1 MADLNLAIKIAA
13 ETADAER
20 GLGSVQ
26 HAVDGLGKVASL
38 AGVALA
44 GGLAA
49 GLGASVSA
57 AAGFEKTMSGVKA
70 VSGATADELAN
81 LSGLALKLGKDTSF
95 SASEAAAGIE
105 ELVKGGLTIP
115 DIMNGAAEATL
126 NLAAAGGVSLP
137 DAATIAANALAQF
150 NLKGEDMAHVADLI
164 AGAANAS
171 ALDVS
176 QFKFSLQAAG
186 AVASTVGF
194 SFDDLA
200 QGIAVMGKAG
210 IVGSDAGTSL
220 KTMMLNLIP
229 STNKTRDLFRELGLE
244 TTNLTKA
251 QELAAKSGSKVQ
263 DANDPKF
270 WPALNE
276 AIGKNVLGVTDWSKA
291 TDKQRKQ
298 YDDLLQSS
306 GAVSNAFFDQT
317 GKVKSMAEVADVLQG
332 ALSGMN
338 EQQKL
343 ATLGTLFG
351 SDAIRAAAV
360 LSKEGAAGFEEMAAS
375 MGKVTA
381 ASVGAERLNNLSGDI
396 EQFKGSLETAAITF
410 ATKFLPVLRDAAKGA
425 TSFVNGLIPIVE
437 QQGPQLIDVIQR
449 AGGML
454 NTFAGFVKDNQ
465 AVLVP
470 LGVVL
475 AGAAA
480 GFAALQIATTAAQAI
495 QGARLAVLAMN
506 VALAANPIG
515 LVVVA
520 LGALVAGLIYA
531 YNTSEDFRR
540 IVDGAFTLVA
550 DTARDLW
557 AAAQPI
563 LKGFGEALLG
573 VAAVAQKALS
583 GDISGAFQDVLDFL
597 KDATPRLIAQL
608 GTWGREFVEWIK
620 PQIPPLLEQLGFL
633 LGSLVGWMVSD
644 ALPAIG
650 TSLLD
655 WGRAFVAWVADVVPQ
670 IPGALAEILTSITGW
685 VSQNGP
691 GIVESAKD
699 IGGSMV
705 SGIVAGLGGLKD
717 AIGGALSTAWES
729 AKTGFLAGLGGGQR
743 GAAVVAPGG
752 APGGTLAQST
762 GNAILQAAGLTASQ
776 IAAYCGPLAAEAI
789 SRAFGQL
796 IDFRDLTQKAIA
808 SGWSTMGMGGT
819 GAFQSLLG
827 KMGIGSMLTS
837 STAEAVTAI
846 AKGLPVAIST
856 GAHYYLATA
865 IDELGRFVVGESGR
879 AMGQATA
886 LTLAEMDRASRNLV
900 GTGFQ
905 SFVIPT
911 LQRGG
916 AALAGF
922 GDAFAGLMSNVSE
935 VADLG
940 INAVNDFG
948 AAVETVIGDVAAVVI
963 DDRAVETFADK
974 WRMTWDQ
981 ARQWLEMWGT
991 DANRTFTED
1000 VPEAITI
1007 SDEAVE
1013 VFADRY
1019 HMTWDQ
1025 ARQWLE
1031 MWGTDA
1037 NRVLKQEVPS
1047 ALEETTKGVGTTGTA
1062 LSALTD
1068 RFGISSA
1075 AASGLADQTTQ
1086 LANTLKTTGNPA
1098 VDSFAAALAK
1108 IPDQAKAAAQAYRDM
1123 VSAMDR
1129 NAAPSGAG
1137 GSLRQNAS
1145 ESGDIGVHSASD
1157 GSGNVYTISKSYG
1170 QMTAQE
1176 KDDANRFARQ
1186 NPNGLQARA
1195 GGGPVTA
1202 GVPYLVG
1209 ELQPE
1214 IFVPSQ
1220 SGTILP
1226 NGRSIVPNGRSVT
1239 QEIHFHMNGTYLGD
1253 DIGLT
1258 RRLAQIL
1265 KPDLD
1270 RVAQLVV
1277 M

>member
-1 MADLNLAIKIAA
+1 VADLNLAIQIAA
-13 ETADAER
+13 KDAGATGVVR
-20 GLGSVQ
+20 GVDSALSGLGQ
-26 HAVDGLGKVASL
+26 AASL

-44 GGLAA
+44 GGLAT
-49 GLGASVSA
+49 GLAASVSA

-270 WPALNE
+270 WPALND
-276 AIGKNVLGVTDWSKA
+276 AIGKNVIGVSDWSKA

-381 ASVGAERLNNLSGDI
+381 ASVGAERLNNLSGDV
-396 EQFKGSLETAAITF
+396 EQLKGSLETAAITLGMSL
-410 ATKFLPVLRDAAKGA
+410 LPALRDAAKGA
-425 TSFVNGLIPIVE
+425 TGFVNGLIPIVE
-437 QQGPQLIDVIQR
+437 RHGPQLIDVIQR

-454 NTFAGFVKDNQ
+454 STFAGFVKDNQ

-506 VALAANPIG
+506 AAMAANPIG

-520 LGALVAGLIYA
+520 LGALVGGLIYA

-563 LKGFGEALLG
+563 LKGLGEALQG

-608 GTWGREFVEWIK
+608 QTWGREFVEWIK

-685 VSQNGP
+685 ISQNGP
-691 GIVESAKD
+691 GIAESAKD
-699 IGGSMV
+699 IGASMV
-705 SGIVAGLGGLKD
+705 SGIVQGLGGLKD
-717 AIGGALSTAWES
+717 AIASAIETAWD
-729 AKTGFLAGLGGGQR
+729 AARKGFTSGFGQR
-743 GAAVVAPGG
+743 GGVAESGR
-752 APGGTLAQST
+752 GGT
-762 GNAILQAAGLTASQ
+762 IPQAVGGLLTQAGLTADQ
-776 IAAYCGPLAAEAI
+776 IAAFCGPLAAEAI
-789 SRAFGQL
+789 TRGLGKSVDIATLFQNAVRA
-796 IDFRDLTQKAIA
+796 
-808 SGWSTMGMGGT
+808 GWNSFAGMGGT
-819 GAFQSLLG
+819 GNFQRLMDMLG
-827 KMGIGSMLTS
+827 IPVFMGNLQQ
-837 STAEAVTAI
+837 AI
-846 AKGLPVAIST
+846 SAQMAGLPVAIST
-856 GAHYYLATA
+856 PKHY
-865 IDELGRFVVGESGR
+865 FES
-879 AMGQATA
+879 
-886 LTLAEMDRASRNLV
+886 
-900 GTGFQ
+900 TGFENGLFNVGSSGPAIGGRSQ
-905 SFVIPT
+905 MTIDQMSALGGGINGILIPS

-922 GDAFAGLMSNVSE
+922 GDAFAGLMSNVNDVVE
-935 VADLG
+935 LG
-940 INAVNDFG
+940 INAITDFG
-948 AAVETVIGDVAAVVI
+948 DKVETVLGDVAAVVI

-991 DANRTFTED
+991 EANRTFTED

-1037 NRVLKQEVPS
+1037 NRVLKHEVPS

-1062 LSALTD
+1062 LSALSGKL
-1068 RFGISSA
+1068 GISAA
-1075 AASGLADQTTQ
+1075 AASGLADQTTK

-1098 VDSFAAALAK
+1098 IDSFAAALAK

-1129 NAAPSGAG
+1129 NAAPSGPG

-1145 ESGDIGVHSASD
+1145 ESADIGVHSASD
-1157 GSGNVYTISKSYG
+1157 GSGNIYTISKSYG
-1170 QMTAQE
+1170 QMTPQE

-1195 GGGPVTA
+1195 GGGPVVA

-1209 ELQPE
+1209 ELGPE
-1214 IFVPSQ
+1214 LFVPER
-1220 SGTILP
+1220 SG
-1226 NGRSIVPNGRSVT
+1226 SIVPNGRSVT
-1239 QEIHFHMNGTYLGD
+1239 QVNHFHMNGTYLGD